1 MYHLCGGEGGGPAV
15 EGAVGCVERGL
26 GEGLEA
32 GEEDGEQRGH
42 GRVRARGRVLGPL
55 MNNVMQRYED
65 CLCFN
70 K

>member
-42 GRVRARGRVLGPL
+42 GRVRAGGRVLGPL
-55 MNNVMQRYED
+55 MNNVMQR
-65 CLCFN
+65 
-70 K
+70 